1 MHSGF
6 SMKENKNLYWLA
18 GLMSIVALAT
28 LVVVYFVL
36 WQTAIAQKKADLVHI
51 AQSQARLIEAI
62 ARFDMRHNRV
72 DWETPIGERGP
83 TSLLSE
89 RAGADTFS
97 QIVDAH
103 KRYKGFGQTGEIL
116 IAGIENSQ
124 ILFLL
129 RHGSEVFE
137 ENKSIPLDSKL
148 AEPMR
153 RALSSLSGTM
163 IGLDYGGV
171 KVLAAYEPVDVLNL
185 GIVAKVNFDEVRQP
199 FIKAGLITLA
209 ITVIII
215 LIGGMFFRYFAS
227 PIAQQIIDNERK
239 FRNLVE
245 NISEWI
251 WEIDLDAQLI
261 YSSPQ
266 ATNIFGYNPADR
278 ANISFYDL
286 IKAEEIE
293 MLQAS
298 FEECIV
304 QKKSLSEL
312 DCIFVTENQHIVHLE
327 LNIDPVTN
335 SQGVVNGFRGI
346 GHNVTERV
354 AKEQELKR
362 YQENLELRVAERTEE
377 LEQINTEMR
386 NFAYIISHDL
396 RSPLVSITGFT
407 GELKEDFDLVSEC
420 AIAQFKASGI
430 ECPQQVSDALEERI
444 PESIY
449 YINSAAEK
457 MNHLIHSIL
466 TLSRVGRREF
476 HFEPINLTAI
486 VNESLS
492 SLAFQIEQFN
502 VTVQIDTLPTIVTDK
517 LAMEQIIGNLLGNA
531 VKYLSPE
538 RKGEIYIGAQVT
550 ALKTI
555 ICIKDNGRGIAQ
567 ADLSHIF
574 DLFKRVGHQD
584 VVGDG
589 MGLTYVQALVRRL
602 GGKIVCASILD
613 KGSEFSFSIL
623 NQDEKNGD
631 SENE

>member
-1 MHSGF
+1 
-6 SMKENKNLYWLA
+6 MKENKNLYWLA

-103 KRYKGFGQTGEIL
+103 KRYQGFGETGEIL
-116 IAGIENSQ
+116 IAGIEDAQ

-129 RHGSEVFE
+129 RHGSQVFE
-137 ENKSIPLDSKL
+137 ENKSIPLDSEL

-153 RALSSLSGTM
+153 RALSNLSGTM
-163 IGLDYGGV
+163 IGLDYEGIE
-171 KVLAAYEPVDVLNL
+171 VLAAYEPIDVLNL
-185 GIVAKVNFDEVRQP
+185 GIVAKVNFDEVKQP

-209 ITVIII
+209 ITVVII
-215 LIGGMFFRYFAS
+215 LIGGVFFRYFAN

-239 FRNLVE
+239 FRSLVE

-251 WEIDLDAQLI
+251 WEIDLDGHLI

-266 ATNIFGYNPADR
+266 AIKIFGFNPTDKAET
-278 ANISFYDL
+278 SFYSL
-286 IKAEEIE
+286 IQAEDIE

-298 FEECIV
+298 FEACLV
-304 QKKSLSEL
+304 QRKSLSEL
-312 DCIFVTENQHIVHLE
+312 DCIFVTESNQLVHLE

-335 SQGVVNGFRGI
+335 SQGSVNGFRGI
-346 GHNVTERV
+346 GHDVTERV

-362 YQENLELRVAERTEE
+362 YRENLEHMVAERTEE

-407 GELKEDFDLVSEC
+407 GELKEDFDLISEC
-420 AIAQFKASGI
+420 AIKKLVS
-430 ECPQQVSDALEERI
+430 CPQEVKEALDERI

-449 YINSAAEK
+449 FINSATEK

-466 TLSRVGRREF
+466 TLSRAGRREF
-476 HFEPINLTAI
+476 HFEPVNLATI
-486 VNESLS
+486 VNESLA
-492 SLAFQIEQFN
+492 SLAYQIEQFK
-502 VTVQIDTLPTIVTDK
+502 VTVKIDELPTMVTDK
-517 LAMEQIIGNLLGNA
+517 LAMEQIVGNLLGNA
-531 VKYLSPE
+531 VKYLSPD
-538 RKGEIYIGAQVT
+538 RNGVISICAEITEY
-550 ALKTI
+550 KTTI
-555 ICIKDNGRGIAQ
+555 HIKDNGRGIAQ
-567 ADLSHIF
+567 ADLSRIF
-574 DLFKRVGHQD
+574 DLFKRVGAQD

-602 GGKIVCASILD
+602 GGKINCNSTLNE
-613 KGSEFSFSIL
+613 GSDFYFSIL
-623 NQDEKNGD
+623 NQDGAQGD
-631 SENE
+631 KGNE